1 MLDRIALH
9 QTRLHTPGLG
19 LDAKGVALGAKGLVL
34 LPSLDRLVAW
44 LAVYTRDRS
53 LEDLIPSLQMNLV
66 RSKLGTREIAIE
78 IAAESSDRMDRVADV
93 ARLVGG
99 FTFTGTSRHFVQY
112 RDAAGPFG
120 YDAPELLATDA
131 RLALYHEQF
140 TQLYDVD
147 RPLELRTLLLRLMPQ
162 VDPRSEAE
170 TGVRWIVAEQ
180 GVGPALVHYFV
191 RSRVDGEVTLGEW
204 PSASAFDEGTT
215 RRYVFRIPDLP
226 ARMRSL
232 AHHTPG
238 ITAFVPAGPGI
249 AVQVGH
255 RHPVSLRACPVFDPN
270 GIIFV
275 RGGGAEPWALER
287 VPPLGDLRAFARV
300 EMRGEE
306 TRSISV
312 ATGANAPPAVRV
324 ALRLLPSHAPW
335 RSVTASWIA
344 TDQLPLLRR
353 LAYALPRA
361 TIDRTTIAVTNRGVI
376 LRSAAGI
383 EAIPLGT
390 FFVEVHPSLYV
401 PAGFE
406 VTPAV
411 APDVLHRA
419 LGSPEGRVMFLDAG
433 GHAVGVAEEAFA
445 PLATALLEAPS
456 WEPAIAETIER
467 TLEDAAIEL
476 RPGSLGLLPLSG
488 AQPPIDVSAG
498 ANGDADGDADA
509 GGE

>member
-19 LDAKGVALGAKGLVL
+19 LDPKGVALGGKGLVL

-53 LEDLIPSLQMNLV
+53 LEDLLPSLQLSWV

-78 IAAESSDRMDRVADV
+78 LAAESSDRMDRVADV
-93 ARLVGG
+93 ARLVGA

-112 RDAAGPFG
+112 RDASAPFG

-131 RLALYHEQF
+131 HLALYHERF

-147 RPLELRTLLLRLMPQ
+147 RAVDLRAFLLRLMPQ
-162 VDPRSEAE
+162 LDPRAE
-170 TGVRWIVAEQ
+170 TETGPVWIVAEP
-180 GVGPALVHYFV
+180 GIGPALVHYFV
-191 RSRVDGEVTLGEW
+191 RSRVDGEVTVGEW
-204 PSASAFDEGTT
+204 PASSAFDEGAT
-215 RRYVFRIPDLP
+215 RRYVFRIPELP

-232 AHHTPG
+232 AHDTPG
-238 ITAFVPAGPGI
+238 ITTFFPAGPGI
-249 AVQVGH
+249 AVQFGY

-270 GIIFV
+270 GIVFL
-275 RGGGAEPWALER
+275 RGGGAEPWALDR

-300 EMRGEE
+300 EMRSEE
-306 TRSISV
+306 TRALSV
-312 ATGANAPPAVRV
+312 ATGASAPSPVRV

-344 TDQLPLLRR
+344 KDQLPLLRR
-353 LAYALPRA
+353 IAYALPRS
-361 TIDRTTIAVTNRGVI
+361 TIDRTTIAVTDRGVL
-376 LRSAAGI
+376 LRSPAGI

-390 FFVEVHPSLYV
+390 LFVEVYPSLYV

-411 APDVLHRA
+411 SPDVLHRA
-419 LGSPEGRVMFLDAG
+419 LGSPQGRVMFLDAS
-433 GHAVGVAEEAFA
+433 GHAIGVDEAAFA
-445 PLATALLEAPS
+445 PLENALLLAPA
-456 WEPAIAETIER
+456 WEPTVAEAIER
-467 TLEDAAIEL
+467 TLEEAIIEL
-476 RPGSLGLLPLSG
+476 RPGPLGLLPLG
-488 AQPPIDVSAG
+488 NAEPPP
-498 ANGDADGDADA
+498 DADA